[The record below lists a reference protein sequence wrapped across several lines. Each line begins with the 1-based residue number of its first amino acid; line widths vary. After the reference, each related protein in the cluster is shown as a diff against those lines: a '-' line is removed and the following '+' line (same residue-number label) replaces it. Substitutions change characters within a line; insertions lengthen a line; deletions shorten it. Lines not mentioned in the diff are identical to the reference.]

1 MSMPNETAQ
10 EQSLLRKWTGR
21 VIEGV
26 KGGSSMQTRFQVLNL
41 KKLSEETVAGIQD
54 MTMGKIKNGYRSGL
68 HILQATYIRMSMPNE
83 TAQEESLARKW
94 TGRVIE
100 GVKGGSSMQ
109 TRFQVLNLKKLSK
122 ETVAGIQDMTMG
134 KIKNGYRSGL
144 HILQAKYI
152 RMSKP
157 NDIPQEESYR
167 SDPNGFLNRKN
178 PHIGVS
184 QGVFH
189 SAKVLNS
196 TLKYAGVALTV
207 ASVAVETWRIGCA
220 IRDDKFVNEHANEII
235 QELEDAIKK
244 LKETFEGENNLER
257 KKNIKDSIEKME
269 TILKDVKRTKK
280 APVQTIKTTASAVGG
295 WSGGFAAGGG
305 GAWAGASTGA
315 TIGSLFGPVGV
326 AVGAPI
332 GAVVGAIGLGI
343 AGGIVGS
350 TLGENVAEAGLTLLD
365 D

>member
-134 KIKNGYRSGL
+134 KIKNGYRSGKAIIRFDTGKNTGTNP
-144 HILQAKYI
+144 HINI
-152 RMSKP
+152 
-157 NDIPQEESYR
+157 
-167 SDPNGFLNRKN
+167 DPRGYPSRKN
-178 PHIGVS
+178 PHIAVPEGVVN
-184 QGVFH
+184 G
-189 SAKVLNS
+189 AKVLNS
-196 TLKYAGVALTV
+196 SLYYVGIALTI
-207 ASVAVETWRIGCA
+207 ASVTVETWRIGCA
-220 IRDDKFVNEHANEII
+220 IRDDIFVNKHADKMI
-235 QELEDAIKK
+235 QELEYSRKK
-244 LKETFEGENNLER
+244 LKKTIERDNNV
-257 KKNIKDSIEKME
+257 EK
-269 TILKDVKRTKK
+269 ILKDTKRAKK
-280 APVQTIKTTASAVGG
+280 APVKTIKTVASVAGG

-305 GAWAGASTGA
+305 GAWAGAGTGA
-315 TIGSLFGPVGV
+315 TIGSLFGPAGA
-326 AVGAPI
+326 AVCAPI
-332 GAVVGAIGLGI
+332 GAVMGAIGLGI
-343 AGGIVGS
+343 AGGIAGS
-350 TLGENVAEAGLTLLD
+350 TLGENAAEAGLTLLD